1 MVARSPTCSPLRWM
15 RQVGGE
21 YLRALVRRFERI
33 RRTARRSQSPMAS
46 RGRSPISIRARLTG
60 SSSSSASLTT
70 SRTMTG
76 SGSMSTAPIAT
87 RDASASVS
95 ISWLISWVAYSAPS
109 SVSAMRS
116 TSAGVWRIQRDAS
129 TSDASISVIGWRTSW
144 IVEAKNSSR
153 TVSIR
158 SVSAD
163 RASIVAP
170 SMASLT
176 SAIAPTMSP
185 TGRSSSRKRWS
196 ARAISWRSNR
206 NSVAIATGPRRC
218 SNRIWAWARALASI
232 ASSSIAASPASP
244 RGAERASSSTMAS
257 NRAGMWSATARSG

>member
-1 MVARSPTCSPLRWM
+1 
-15 RQVGGE
+15 
-21 YLRALVRRFERI
+21 
-33 RRTARRSQSPMAS
+33 
-46 RGRSPISIRARLTG
+46 
-60 SSSSSASLTT
+60 
-70 SRTMTG
+70 MTG

-95 ISWLISWVAYSAPS
+95 ISWLISWVAYRAPS

-176 SAIAPTMSP
+176 SAIAPTMSR
-185 TGRSSSRKRWS
+185 TARSSSRNRWS
-196 ARAISWRSNR
+196 ARAISWRSSR
-206 NSVAIATGPRRC
+206 NSVAIATGPSRC
-218 SNRIWAWARALASI
+218 SNRIWAWAWALASI
-232 ASSSIAASPASP
+232 ASSSIGASTAVARCRRPGEQVHDRRRTARGCGRPPPGPGGRDGRAALRAASSQAS
-244 RGAERASSSTMAS
+244 RIDSRSTRSA
-257 NRAGMWSATARSG
+257 SATGARSADAATSLTRVSMSGAGWSDERGTPPATG